1 MKNKYYRRIIIYY
14 YLINYISL
22 HDIDLKEEE
31 DIFLHDDFLEILLY
45 VLENNDTFNYFTEE
59 MYKRIGKL
67 IIYIRKNME
76 SEFIEDI
83 LKAYNKINNYSY
95 NFYENEF
102 ICKYNIIDN
111 NLTNK
116 IFIWDKKE
124 IERLVKDDYYMLLI
138 LELKDKDFYENYM
151 DKFIYNKEF
160 LLFVNKLINVF
171 PRVLLDKKYKNK
183 ILKIIEY
190 NKERIDDEDFTNIN
204 NNLYNRIQN
213 INRKN
218 IDGFFTTRNF
228 ESIYYEVVFEKMIVL
243 GESYD
248 LNYSNELIL
257 EYLYEFIE
265 YYSIS
270 NLCTKHMKNRIINIM
285 DRFKYGVKN
294 IDLTRYNEHL
304 VMVNSMK
311 ENEYGFI
318 KNYLN
323 KKGIYNH
330 NEIYSKP
337 YIIDEYLEMINLD
350 FAFLESL
357 LCDEY
362 DKKYLKHFIYN
373 DDYVLTIKR
382 YLNDC
387 PMLFNDK
394 NVYDKV
400 IKTLKAIMDEYESG
414 NLNSRDYYLQN
425 KKMLKRLEKGKF

>member
-1 MKNKYYRRIIIYY
+1 MKNKYYRLIVIYY

-22 HDIDLKEEE
+22 HDIVLKEEE
-31 DIFLHDDFLEILLY
+31 DIFLNDGFLEVLLY
-45 VLENNDTFNYFTEE
+45 ILENNDAFNLTKE

-67 IIYIRKNME
+67 IIYIRLNME
-76 SEFIEDI
+76 SELIDDI
-83 LKAYNKINNYSY
+83 LVAYNRICNYSY

-102 ICKYNIIDN
+102 LYKYNIIDN
-111 NLTNK
+111 NLTDK
-116 IFIWDKKE
+116 VFIWDKKE
-124 IERLVKDDYYMLLI
+124 IERLVKEDYYMLLT
-138 LELKDKDFYENYM
+138 LELSDKEFYKEYI
-151 DKFIYNKEF
+151 DSYIYNKEF
-160 LLFVNKLINVF
+160 LLFINKLINIF
-171 PRVLLDKKYKNK
+171 PIVLLDRKYKNK

-190 NKERIDDEDFTNIN
+190 NKERIDDDDFTNIN

-213 INRKN
+213 INREN
-218 IDGFFTTRNF
+218 INKTFTTRNF
-228 ESIYYEVVFEKMIVL
+228 ESIYYETVFEKMIIL
-243 GESYD
+243 GEPYN

-285 DRFKYGVKN
+285 DKFKYGVKN

-311 ENEYGFI
+311 EKEHAFI
-318 KNYLN
+318 KHYLN

-330 NEIYSKP
+330 SEIYSKP
-337 YIIDEYLEMINLD
+337 YMIDEYLEMINLD
-350 FAFLESL
+350 FVFLKSL

-362 DKKYLKHFIYN
+362 DEKYLKHFIYN
-373 DDYVLTIKR
+373 DDYILTIKR

-400 IKTLKAIMDEYESG
+400 IKTLEAIMNEYENG
-414 NLNSRDYYLQN
+414 NLNSRNYYLQN

>member
-1 MKNKYYRRIIIYY
+1 MKNKYYRLIVIYY

-22 HDIDLKEEE
+22 HDIVLKEEE
-31 DIFLHDDFLEILLY
+31 DIFLNDGFLEVLLY
-45 VLENNDTFNYFTEE
+45 ILENNDAFNLTKE

-67 IIYIRKNME
+67 IIYIRLNME
-76 SEFIEDI
+76 SELIDDI
-83 LKAYNKINNYSY
+83 LVAYNRICNYSY

-102 ICKYNIIDN
+102 LYKYNIIDN
-111 NLTNK
+111 NLTDK
-116 IFIWDKKE
+116 VFIWDKKE
-124 IERLVKDDYYMLLI
+124 IERLVKEDYYMLLT
-138 LELKDKDFYENYM
+138 LELSDKEFYKEYI
-151 DKFIYNKEF
+151 DSYIYNKEF
-160 LLFVNKLINVF
+160 LLFINKLINIF
-171 PRVLLDKKYKNK
+171 PIVLLDRKYKNK

-190 NKERIDDEDFTNIN
+190 NKERIDDDDFTNIN

>member
-22 HDIDLKEEE
+22 HDIDLKDEE

-76 SEFIEDI
+76 SVFIEDI
-83 LKAYNKINNYSY
+83 LKVYNKINNYSY

-102 ICKYNIIDN
+102 TCKYNIVDN

-116 IFIWDKKE
+116 VFIWNKKE

-218 IDGFFTTRNF
+218 IDRFFTTRNF

-270 NLCTKHMKNRIINIM
+270 NLCTSVMKNRIINIM

-311 ENEYGFI
+311 ENE
-318 KNYLN
+318 
-323 KKGIYNH
+323 
-330 NEIYSKP
+330 
-337 YIIDEYLEMINLD
+337 
-350 FAFLESL
+350 
-357 LCDEY
+357 
-362 DKKYLKHFIYN
+362 
-373 DDYVLTIKR
+373 
-382 YLNDC
+382 
-387 PMLFNDK
+387 
-394 NVYDKV
+394 
-400 IKTLKAIMDEYESG
+400 
-414 NLNSRDYYLQN
+414 
-425 KKMLKRLEKGKF
+425 